1 MIVQPLI
8 FGSTERGAVKGYQLL
23 ARYAGIDDQA
33 AQEFCRWAPSH
44 QSLQSSSVDAESLS
58 FFPVSE
64 DMFAVARSIY
74 GGPEYSGRGGLQV
87 VTLALIISRHQFV
100 NYDNDPFQVLTT
112 AKALGHLLLPA
123 TTPQNLKTISLP
135 RRPVAVPAEPL
146 SDEHRLLARDT
157 AKKLVDGRRV
167 VVVGKCNPTTISQHV
182 FETIRSTDRTKI
194 SVSTGL
200 KLSSRREFQL
210 QFVTSADPASRAQWS
225 RQQITCLTAADH
237 AVLTA

>member
-23 ARYAGIDDQA
+23 ARYSGIDDQA

-44 QSLQSSSVDAESLS
+44 QSLQSSDVDAESLS

-87 VTLALIISRHQFV
+87 VTLALVISRHQFV
-100 NYDNDPFQVLTT
+100 NYDNDPFKVLTT
-112 AKALGHLLLPA
+112 AKALGHLVLPA
-123 TTPQNLKTISLP
+123 KTPQSLKTISLP
-135 RRPVAVPAEPL
+135 RRPITVPSAPL
-146 SDEHRLLARDT
+146 SEAHRSLARDT
-157 AKKLVDGRRV
+157 AQALVDRRRV
-167 VVVGKCNPTTISQHV
+167 VVVGKCDPARVAQQA
-182 FETIRSTDRTKI
+182 FAMLRPTDRTEV
-194 SVSTGL
+194 SFSTGL

-210 QFVTSADPASRAQWS
+210 QFVPTADHASRVQWS
-225 RQQITCLTAADH
+225 RQQILCITAAEH
-237 AVLTA
+237 AVLA